1 MKIILISFFM
11 IMLVPVRIF
20 ATEEADP
27 LSVYD
32 FSDINSVLKDDNAF
46 NFEDCVREIIK
57 GDFDTGFSGL
67 FDMFSSAIFSELANE
82 KAIIIKLIV
91 VGLTAALFSNIAFTV
106 LSGKISE
113 TGFYITYLALIVC
126 MLSGYTIVAE
136 IVKNTMDRLSSFME
150 AVTPVYILSIG
161 FSTGES
167 TATAFYQV
175 VIMVITLIEKVLIN
189 FIIPMI
195 YTYMI
200 IGLINNMANGTLF
213 TKAGEL
219 IKTIIE
225 WTLKTLMTFVIG
237 INVIRSLINPIV
249 DSMKVGTMWKVMQS
263 IPGIGNTLNSVSSVV
278 FASGTLIKN
287 GIGISAMI
295 AILVICFI
303 PVVKTSVIAI
313 SYKGV
318 SAILEPVS
326 DKRIVNSINT
336 IHISFCLMLKT
347 LLYATVFFILT
358 IAIICASTNLNVG

>member
-1 MKIILISFFM
+1 
-11 IMLVPVRIF
+11 MLVPVRIF

-32 FSDINSVLKDDNAF
+32 FSDINLVLKDDNAF

-200 IGLINNMANGTLF
+200 L
-213 TKAGEL
+213 
-219 IKTIIE
+219 
-225 WTLKTLMTFVIG
+225 
-237 INVIRSLINPIV
+237 SLI
-249 DSMKVGTMWKVMQS
+249 
-263 IPGIGNTLNSVSSVV
+263 
-278 FASGTLIKN
+278 
-287 GIGISAMI
+287 
-295 AILVICFI
+295 
-303 PVVKTSVIAI
+303 
-313 SYKGV
+313 
-318 SAILEPVS
+318 
-326 DKRIVNSINT
+326 
-336 IHISFCLMLKT
+336 HI
-347 LLYATVFFILT
+347 
-358 IAIICASTNLNVG
+358 

>member
-1 MKIILISFFM
+1 MERTRIAIYDTTLRDGAQQEGIS
-11 IMLVPVRIF
+11 
-20 ATEEADP
+20 
-27 LSVYD
+27 LSVAD
-32 FSDINSVLKDDNAF
+32 
-46 NFEDCVREIIK
+46 
-57 GDFDTGFSGL
+57 
-67 FDMFSSAIFSELANE
+67 
-82 KAIIIKLIV
+82 KLR
-91 VGLTAALFSNIAFTV
+91 
-106 LSGKISE
+106 
-113 TGFYITYLALIVC
+113 
-126 MLSGYTIVAE
+126 
-136 IVKNTMDRLSSFME
+136 IVKALDK
-150 AVTPVYILSIG
+150 IG
-161 FSTGES
+161 IAYVEGGWPGMGPKDSEF
-167 TATAFYQV
+167 
-175 VIMVITLIEKVLIN
+175 
-189 FIIPMI
+189 
-195 YTYMI
+195 
-200 IGLINNMANGTLF
+200 F

-225 WTLKTLMTFVIG
+225 WTLKSLMTFVIG

>member
-200 IGLINNMANGTLF
+200 TLLARF
-213 TKAGEL
+213 KKNAGEFDKYDEFVEQYSKIVPYL
-219 IKTIIE
+219 
-225 WTLKTLMTFVIG
+225 LKAKEQYEDRCAKMAVEHKDTDYHMVIG
-237 INVIRSLINPIV
+237 S
-249 DSMKVGTMWKVMQS
+249 
-263 IPGIGNTLNSVSSVV
+263 
-278 FASGTLIKN
+278 
-287 GIGISAMI
+287 
-295 AILVICFI
+295 
-303 PVVKTSVIAI
+303 
-313 SYKGV
+313 
-318 SAILEPVS
+318 
-326 DKRIVNSINT
+326 
-336 IHISFCLMLKT
+336 
-347 LLYATVFFILT
+347 
-358 IAIICASTNLNVG
+358 

>member
-1 MKIILISFFM
+1 M
-11 IMLVPVRIF
+11 
-20 ATEEADP
+20 
-27 LSVYD
+27 
-32 FSDINSVLKDDNAF
+32 
-46 NFEDCVREIIK
+46 
-57 GDFDTGFSGL
+57 
-67 FDMFSSAIFSELANE
+67 
-82 KAIIIKLIV
+82 IV

-150 AVTPVYILSIG
+150 AVPPVYILSIG

-225 WTLKTLMTFVIG
+225 WTLKSLMTFVIG

>member
-1 MKIILISFFM
+1 MKIILISFLM

-32 FSDINSVLKDDNAF
+32 FSDINFVLKDDNAF

-225 WTLKTLMTFVIG
+225 WTLKSLMTFVIG

-295 AILVICFI
+295 AIRVRDRKS
-303 PVVKTSVIAI
+303 VV
-313 SYKGV
+313 
-318 SAILEPVS
+318 
-326 DKRIVNSINT
+326 
-336 IHISFCLMLKT
+336 
-347 LLYATVFFILT
+347 
-358 IAIICASTNLNVG
+358 

>member
-91 VGLTAALFSNIAFTV
+91 VGLTAAV

-200 IGLINNMANGTLF
+200 TGLINNMANGTLF

-225 WTLKTLMTFVIG
+225 WTLKSLMTFVIG
-237 INVIRSLINPIV
+237 INVIRSLITPIV

-295 AILVICFI
+295 TILVICFI